1 MVLEPSDFAALQDG
15 GAAQRKT
22 YLQKRARAAK
32 PVELPDVAKKAVL
45 NAISGQV
52 VQPLPANINVLHAL
66 QRGAT
71 SSVVQANIASW
82 LDSEEG
88 IKWKAERGEL
98 FRGGCE
104 EKDTTA

>member
-1 MVLEPSDFAALQDG
+1 MVLEPSDLQPCRVEERHN
-15 GAAQRKT
+15 AKPICK
-22 YLQKRARAAK
+22 KRARAAK

-71 SSVVQANIASW
+71 SSVVQAKLASW
-82 LDSEEG
+82 VDSEEG